1 MQAGSDMVEA
11 TAKSKIKK
19 GDMVMVIAGRERGKT
34 GKVLS
39 LRHDDAKVV
48 VEKLNMIKRHTKPS
62 QKVRQGGIL
71 EREAPVAVSN
81 VMYFCGNCQKAVRLG
96 IKTLEDGRRVR
107 FCKKCKDV
115 IEKA

>member
-1 MQAGSDMVEA
+1 MHAAMEK
-11 TAKSKIKK
+11 TKIKK
-19 GDMVMVIAGRERGKT
+19 GDTVMVIAGRERGKT

-39 LRHDDAKVV
+39 LRHDAGKVV
-48 VEKLNMIKRHTKPS
+48 VEKLNIIKRHTKPS

-71 EREAPVAVSN
+71 EREAPVAISN
-81 VMYFCGNCQKAVRLG
+81 VMFFCGNCQKPVRLG
-96 IKTLEDGRRVR
+96 IKTLDDGRRLR

>member
-1 MQAGSDMVEA
+1 MQAGADMVEA

-62 QKVRQGGIL
+62 QKARQGGIL